1 MYRILCLVVVDVQ
14 DTLSCGCRC
23 TALSDF
29 VVLRVDDC
37 AVMAELV
44 VWMEGTIFQFFSPS
58 VFR

>member
-1 MYRILCLVVVDVQ
+1 MIVDIQ
-14 DTLSCGCRC
+14 DTLSCGCRY

-44 VWMEGTIFQFFSPS
+44 VWMEDTVFSFFSPS